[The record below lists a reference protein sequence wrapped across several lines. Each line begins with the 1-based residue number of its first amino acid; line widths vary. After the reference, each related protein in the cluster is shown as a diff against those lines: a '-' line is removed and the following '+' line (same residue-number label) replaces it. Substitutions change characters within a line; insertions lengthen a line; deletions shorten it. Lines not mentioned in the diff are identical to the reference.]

1 MIYCCNKM
9 DATILNY
16 SKASF
21 EALYSDNIRK
31 NVAVEDLKRGIIAL
45 NSKDDTVKEA
55 TNFTSQVIV
64 ISEELK
70 MNLEDKKVV
79 TGGLRFLSRCQ
90 RLTVAGII
98 RSGTVRFWIL
108 YETIGPI
115 KDEKSWKTFRDKLR
129 LKRAG
134 SAWTSSVH
142 VPTSDVNV
150 HSSRPR
156 SSGRGEDRGERVSV
170 SNPPVAKSK
179 MHLEKIESVHFG
191 NNSSQTDDDDSV
203 DAPRSRSFNRPM
215 VRHASI
221 RMSSANADDD
231 DVDGS
236 DDDYESSGS
245 EDESETPLA
254 ALKEERSLSAREA
267 VAAQEAAEAAAAA
280 AAGAEQPVKM
290 SLMDL
295 LGRRGIKARP
305 SFHARIRSA
314 GFAPGS
320 SWFSEGTARFAV
332 ATSWKFLIYFDFHFH
347 FHL

>member
-1 MIYCCNKM
+1 MSAADSGRNNPVRNRTLL
-9 DATILNY
+9 D
-16 SKASF
+16 
-21 EALYSDNIRK
+21 
-31 NVAVEDLKRGIIAL
+31 
-45 NSKDDTVKEA
+45 
-55 TNFTSQVIV
+55 
-64 ISEELK
+64 
-70 MNLEDKKVV
+70 
-79 TGGLRFLSRCQ
+79 
-90 RLTVAGII
+90 II
-98 RSGTVRFWIL
+98 REDRS
-108 YETIGPI
+108 I
-115 KDEKSWKTFRDKLR
+115 KDKKSWKTFRDKLR

-156 SSGRGEDRGERVSV
+156 SSGRGEDRGERVSA

-231 DVDGS
+231 EDVDGS

-245 EDESETPLA
+245 EKESERPLA
-254 ALKEERSLSAREA
+254 ALTEERSLSAREA

-295 LGRRGIKARP
+295 LGETGYAMGEDEENDEEEEEEEEENVVASRGGMEYTCCVCMVRHKG
-305 SFHARIRSA
+305 SA
-314 GFAPGS
+314 FIPCAHTFCRLCSRELMVQRGNCPLCRGYILEILDIF
-320 SWFSEGTARFAV
+320 
-332 ATSWKFLIYFDFHFH
+332 
-347 FHL
+347 